1 MLPDHSLR
9 ERESSCTRKLRTHFR
24 TESEILQLT
33 TTEGACKNFIAFSI
47 EVCSEE
53 SKG

>member
-9 ERESSCTRKLRTHFR
+9 ERESYCTRKLRTHFR
-24 TESEILQLT
+24 TESEILQPHPKKHATKL
-33 TTEGACKNFIAFSI
+33 FSFLI